1 MKKLNI
7 CIAGAA
13 ALLCFNCGDSSSDK
27 IVGTSEEMN
36 ELAEGTSSSSEQDK
50 SSSSVNDKQSS
61 SSVDNQ
67 DPNSS
72 SGGETHTP
80 PAGGN
85 SLDAYVETFGL
96 QNKVRFD
103 KAVIAVSTGP
113 YLLKQ
118 QPMDG
123 SDPYTEFEKE
133 GVAKFTQENI
143 GKIEEYFPNAAETY
157 AETVS
162 AVKNGSNECALYSYN
177 SYGNEKYTGLVL
189 EYVSSDTLKVTGIAA
204 KNCEETTDNMFV
216 RFLVSYCGD
225 LNKEPVIIENTVE
238 SSIKKEQCPAVD
250 KTEWVGESSSAGVT
264 SSSSETPSSSAA
276 ENPTSSSSKEIET
289 CRHISDNEAL
299 KQGANCNSSTDTETV
314 IDCVTGEEY
323 RCSANYWIRVNVCA
337 PGGDC
342 DGDGIP
348 DGIRR
353 PDLEP
358 CDTEGS
364 TLEFYNRYFVCN
376 DGAWNR
382 IDKQACDENGS
393 TKTVRDFAF
402 QCVENKWEYLPP
414 PDDNRSQARNA
425 SLQRREGPAVAPSA
439 VMVKNEDNTITIR
452 DDGYNASNN
461 FVIEDVYTE
470 LSGDTIIVDVIYPD
484 GANVSSFEIGVLT
497 FTVSKVY
504 ANVKY
509 VKYKNG
515 ERSVQTIRE
524 VTELLPCANNGSC
537 QTCDPDKDCDPMVA
551 W

>member
-36 ELAEGTSSSSEQDK
+36 EVAEGTSSSSEQDK

-67 DPNSS
+67 NPNSS

-225 LNKEPVIIENTVE
+225 LNKEPIIIENTVE

-276 ENPTSSSSKEIET
+276 ENPASSSSNEIET

-337 PGGDC
+337 PGSDC

-358 CDTEGS
+358 CDTD
-364 TLEFYNRYFVCN
+364 TLLYFYGNHY
-376 DGAWNR
+376 
-382 IDKQACDENGS
+382 
-393 TKTVRDFAF
+393 
-402 QCVENKWEYLPP
+402 QCVENKWVKVA
-414 PDDNRSQARNA
+414 DNNRSQARNA

-537 QTCDPDKDCDPMVA
+537 QTCDPDKDCDPMAA